1 MTFVII
7 LILMYS
13 PAGDTDEDSQSW
25 TIQERGLQAQEEV
38 VREKTRLGLVLGC
51 RAVSVLH
58 LLASCHKKLP
68 LCVIT
73 RLMATHDVPQLLAQV
88 LDILPWQRQENGH
101 QYVFE
106 EGKWQKVGKD
116 TPPLSRLECQAWAA
130 LASLLLDQEAL
141 SGYEIS
147 SGRRAALL
155 RLQPR
160 LQQAALIQVPA
171 LEPFACWLAT
181 LAMSPPQPVKPP
193 PLITT
198 LAQVGILKSL
208 PKERDI
214 VQICA

>member
-1 MTFVII
+1 MH
-7 LILMYS
+7 S
-13 PAGDTDEDSQSW
+13 PLGLADEDNQSRK
-25 TIQERGLQAQEEV
+25 IEENRFRAREEV
-38 VREKTRLGLVLGC
+38 VREKTRLGLMLGC
-51 RAVSVLH
+51 RAVAVLH

-88 LDILPWQRQENGH
+88 LEISPWQRQQNGH

-106 EGKWQKVGKD
+106 EGEWRMLGKD
-116 TPPLSRLECQAWAA
+116 APPLSRPECQAWAA
-130 LASLLLDQEAL
+130 LASLLLDPEAL

-171 LEPFACWLAT
+171 LEPLAYWLST

-193 PLITT
+193 PLVTT
-198 LAQVGILKSL
+198 LAQVGIFNS
-208 PKERDI
+208 
-214 VQICA
+214 